1 MCDKGGLGVSL
12 QVPQGQF
19 PNSRGRLAP
28 GYTSRLE
35 AHQIM
40 EHETL
45 SLETK
50 ISDLSLTTREHHA
63 LAVLEINTVE
73 EFLRLNL
80 RDVFAL
86 RGYGQRT
93 YSLLRESQARLHRK
107 IGQGRTCSGELALQA
122 SIDDLPLS
130 VRGLKALRLLNVHTV
145 GEFLSLD
152 LSQPLQVRNCGVTTY
167 QDLVEKQ
174 ALIAVRFTP
183 TQLLANGTPTR
194 ALVTQLAMEA
204 RLHIAKT
211 PVTPDNI
218 QSLPFFSGEPLH
230 GIVPADLHKSYHPDV
245 PIEYLSFAGRATRAL
260 REKGITRLGELL
272 LRPVQE
278 LHGKSQCGI
287 KTLQQLQQTVAQ
299 FLESLERPPSGL
311 VDNSSPEAFVL
322 SMIAPLLPNARQRT
336 VFLDRLGVDGNF
348 RTLEQISQVHGVTRE
363 RIRQLEKA
371 AMGKLVSWRG
381 RAALSPL
388 HDVITTVLHER
399 GPLVSF
405 RSISRAIQRM
415 YGWTNT
421 LHPRTIEKL
430 MPAFLDLK
438 SVNRSLVSSHDFKC
452 TECQTLPTILEQVL
466 EEGGEPRRPVAT
478 VGDRL
483 LAVASERCIA
493 CDSVPSRP
501 SSNLVRV
508 AFERSPIAQAGFH
521 LSKKDVWQADHW
533 RLVRGPLAGAI
544 EVVLRSEPEPISYKE
559 VYRRL
564 REFRQKPASKKR
576 VWNTLRVCTAN
587 GSLLLWDRGGIYRH
601 KCHVNLYASVLNTIE
616 KWVVR
621 TLQASS
627 VPQMSAFAAFRKFR
641 EECITAGIA
650 SEYAVHSCLKHR
662 QHPKLA
668 FYRYATIGLAS
679 PGAYRIPNL
688 EIAEEFIRQEGD
700 TVALDKLKKLL
711 CGQLGLKGY
720 QFAQILEQLDNVIR
734 TEHGV
739 LYAEYFDAESPGF
752 KSLVEYAIQRVARDG
767 ELSAEL
773 IYNEKIVSCLQ
784 LCIDGPRMLYHL
796 LDFYASDQVT
806 GGRYPIILR
815 KSHDDVSD
823 VRGVRERVARFIREK
838 HEPVSCEELRTR
850 FVSKLG
856 FRHNAV
862 MSVMVN
868 PAIVRYLRGFLV
880 HVDTIAWND
889 EKQAQLASLAETYY
903 DAQLEAG
910 TTFARVDYL
919 LEEYESSLPALC
931 NGVTWTPTLLG
942 AMLSRDPRTPVVGT
956 SENAFVFNKNG
967 VAVRTFADFVEIV
980 LQRHFDG
987 AASFTELSEWL
998 RDARVIQ
1005 KQVTTTMLRAESRLV
1020 VDGQT
1025 IWVRRP
1031 DEC

>member
-1 MCDKGGLGVSL
+1 M
-12 QVPQGQF
+12 
-19 PNSRGRLAP
+19 
-28 GYTSRLE
+28 
-35 AHQIM
+35 M
-40 EHETL
+40 ERETL
-45 SLETK
+45 SFETK
-50 ISDLSLTTREHHA
+50 ISDLSLTAKERHA
-63 LAVLEINTVE
+63 LEVLGINTVD
-73 EFLRLNL
+73 EFLRLNV
-80 RDVFAL
+80 RDVFSL

-93 YSLLRESQARLHRK
+93 YSLLRKSQAKLHGE
-107 IGQGRTCSGELALQA
+107 IGHAPIPPGELTLQT
-122 SIDDLPLS
+122 SIAELPLS
-130 VRGLKALRLLNVHTV
+130 VRGLKALRLLDVHTV

-152 LSQPLQVRNCGVTTY
+152 LRQPLQVRNCGVTTY

-174 ALIAVRFTP
+174 ALIAARFTP
-183 TQLLANGTPTR
+183 EQLLENGTPTH
-194 ALVTQLAMEA
+194 ALVSQLAMEE
-204 RLHIAKT
+204 RCRIAKAPIT
-211 PVTPDNI
+211 SENI
-218 QSLPFFSGEPLH
+218 RSLPFFSGEPLD
-230 GIVPADLHKSYHPDV
+230 GIVPADLHKSYHPEV
-245 PIEYLSFAGRATRAL
+245 PIEYLSLTGRATRAL

-278 LHGKSQCGI
+278 LHGRWQCGI
-287 KTLQQLQQTVAQ
+287 KTLRQLQQTVAQ
-299 FLESLERPPSGL
+299 FLESPLCPTSSAL
-311 VDNSSPEAFVL
+311 VDGSSPEAFVL

-336 VFLDRLGVDGNF
+336 VFLERLGLDGQF
-348 RTLEQISQVHGVTRE
+348 RTLEQVGQAHGLTKE
-363 RIRQLEKA
+363 RIRQIEKA
-371 AMGKLVSWRG
+371 AIRKLVSWRG
-381 RAALSPL
+381 RASLSPL
-388 HDVITTVLHER
+388 HDVITAVLHER
-399 GPLVSF
+399 GPLLSLRSVS
-405 RSISRAIQRM
+405 RELQRM
-415 YGWTNT
+415 YGWTKA

-438 SVNRSLVSSHDFKC
+438 CVSRNLVSAHDFRC

-466 EEGGEPRRPVAT
+466 EETGEPQRPVAT

-483 LAVASERCIA
+483 VAVALERCTT
-493 CDSVPSRP
+493 CDSVPTRP
-501 SSNLVRV
+501 SGHLVRM
-508 AFERSPIAQAGFH
+508 AFERSPLAQERFH
-521 LSKKDVWQADHW
+521 LNKKEVWRADQW
-533 RLVRGPLAGAI
+533 RLARGPLAGAV
-544 EVVLRSEPEPISYKE
+544 EVVLQSEPEPISYKE

-576 VWNTLRVCTAN
+576 VWNTLRACTAN
-587 GSLLLWDRGGIYRH
+587 GSVLLWDRGGIYRH
-601 KCHVNLYASVLNTIE
+601 KCHVNLYAPVLNAIE

-627 VPQMSAFAAFRKFR
+627 IPQMSAFAAFRKFR
-641 EECITAGIA
+641 DECIAVGIT

-668 FYRYATIGLAS
+668 FYRYANIGLAS
-679 PGAYRIPNL
+679 AGAYRIPNI

-700 TVALDKLKKLL
+700 TVSLDKLKKLL
-711 CGQLGLKGY
+711 CGQLGLKSY

-752 KSLVEYAIQRVARDG
+752 KSLVTYATQRAARDG
-767 ELSAEL
+767 EVSAEL
-773 IYNEKIVSCLQ
+773 IYSEKTVSCLQ
-784 LCIDGPRMLYHL
+784 LRIDGPRMLYYL

-815 KSHDDVSD
+815 KSQDDAGD

-838 HEPVSCEELRTR
+838 HEPVSCEELRAR

-856 FRHNAV
+856 FRHSAV

-889 EKQAQLASLAETYY
+889 EKQAQLASVAETYY
-903 DAQLEAG
+903 DAQVEAG
-910 TTFARVDYL
+910 ATFARVDYL
-919 LEEYESSLPALC
+919 LEVHESSLPALG

-942 AMLSRDPRTPVVGT
+942 ALLSRDTRTPVLGT

-967 VAVRTFADFVEIV
+967 VAVRTFADFVELV
-980 LQRHFDG
+980 LQRHFHG

-1005 KQVTTTMLRAESRLV
+1005 KQVTTSMLRGESRLV
-1020 VDGQT
+1020 VEGQT
-1025 IWVRRP
+1025 IRVRRT